1 MYSYQVHKD
10 YPKSRLIE
18 NAMVA
23 LEPTPQFIGSLFDQ
37 LNKLEFEGILTADEA
52 SILRTDIFTKRQAM
66 KLAQG
71 DSSNVDVNM
80 VQTLKT
86 QLRERYVHEEHI
98 VSEQNYQKYIQEK
111 SKREDIMKRAFEAIY
126 EEGERARRSE
136 EKKLSIFSK
145 IVVGVLFLLFLGCL
159 IYSISAS
166 TTIGIIVSVLLGLID
181 IVGFIDLIS
190 SKWNFISKWIGRK
203 ANSAADKAMDIKR
216 DEYET
221 LLGDIS

>member
-1 MYSYQVHKD
+1 
-10 YPKSRLIE
+10 
-18 NAMVA
+18 MVNE
-23 LEPTPQFIGSLFDQ
+23 LVC
-37 LNKLEFEGILTADEA
+37 
-52 SILRTDIFTKRQAM
+52 
-66 KLAQG
+66 LA
-71 DSSNVDVNM
+71 
-80 VQTLKT
+80 
-86 QLRERYVHEEHI
+86 
-98 VSEQNYQKYIQEK
+98 
-111 SKREDIMKRAFEAIY
+111 
-126 EEGERARRSE
+126 
-136 EKKLSIFSK
+136 IFSK